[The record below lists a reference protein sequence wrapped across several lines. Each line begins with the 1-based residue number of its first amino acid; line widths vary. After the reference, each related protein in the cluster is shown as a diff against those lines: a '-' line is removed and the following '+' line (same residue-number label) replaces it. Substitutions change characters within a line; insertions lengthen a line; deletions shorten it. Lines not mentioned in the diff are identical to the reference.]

1 MLDSGLFLLV
11 NMAIIFVVIWAVR
24 QDTLSEKDGSDETD
38 EVS

>member
-11 NMAIIFVVIWAVR
+11 NMAIILVVIWAVR
-24 QDTLSEKDGSDETD
+24 QDALYEKDGSDKTD